1 MESVRLYEE
10 TVNRAEHEQVVS
22 DITVK
27 LRETLDIDTILQT
40 AAREFRK
47 ALALEEVE
55 VRLGNG
61 TEHGNQE

>member
-1 MESVRLYEE
+1 MERVSLYEE
-10 TVNRAEHEQVVS
+10 TVHRAEHEQMVG

-47 ALALEEVE
+47 ALALAEVE
-55 VRLGNG
+55 VRLGKVAD
-61 TEHGNQE
+61 HGNQE